1 MEEIKE
7 KLSEK
12 YLKMEDHFNISFE
25 VFKKLISENK
35 LIIII
40 YFLLSLAN
48 NYLIIEMRN
57 IFIIMNQSGYSYIP
71 EEVLW
76 LSPLIIVI
84 GSFMY
89 IMGIIFIKK
98 TVMKVENKTDL
109 NFKAI
114 IIKSFKL
121 CVVFILFYLAFIL
134 LIALLAGF
142 STIFLA
148 LGKVLNLG
156 GEATKIFSII
166 FLIVIFLFAISC
178 MIWITLS
185 TLYFFPLYFSR
196 NVKLREAFVYN
207 RHLCKGNRM
216 KIILPWIVIIVF
228 QLLIGLPFGFMNM
241 FTFSTVFLWILFII
255 RIFIDMIFNIYCGI
269 LFTVIYLNVEYM
281 DLKEY
286 NNTDDDNDIQ
296 KIEAKNN
303 LFEND
308 KEN

>member
-1 MEEIKE
+1 MKEIKE

-35 LIIII
+35 LVITI
-40 YFLLSLAN
+40 YFLLLLAY
-48 NYLIIEMRN
+48 NYLIIEMGN

-84 GSFMY
+84 SSFMY

-109 NFKAI
+109 NFKDI

-148 LGKVLNLG
+148 LGKVLLLYS
-156 GEATKIFSII
+156 FS
-166 FLIVIFLFAISC
+166 LF
-178 MIWITLS
+178 
-185 TLYFFPLYFSR
+185 P
-196 NVKLREAFVYN
+196 V
-207 RHLCKGNRM
+207 
-216 KIILPWIVIIVF
+216 
-228 QLLIGLPFGFMNM
+228 
-241 FTFSTVFLWILFII
+241 
-255 RIFIDMIFNIYCGI
+255 
-269 LFTVIYLNVEYM
+269 
-281 DLKEY
+281 
-286 NNTDDDNDIQ
+286 
-296 KIEAKNN
+296 
-303 LFEND
+303 
-308 KEN
+308 

>member
-1 MEEIKE
+1 MKEIKE

-35 LIIII
+35 LVITI
-40 YFLLSLAN
+40 YFLLLLAY
-48 NYLIIEMRN
+48 NYLIIEIRN
-57 IFIIMNQSGYSYIP
+57 IFIIMNQSRYSYIP

-109 NFKAI
+109 NFKDI
-114 IIKSFKL
+114 VIKSFKL

-134 LIALLAGF
+134 LIALLTGF
-142 STIFLA
+142 SVIFLRS
-148 LGKVLNLG
+148 G
-156 GEATKIFSII
+156 GETAKIFSTI
-166 FLIVIFLFAISC
+166 FLIVIFLFVISC

-241 FTFSTVFLWILFII
+241 FTFSTVFLWVLFII

-286 NNTDDDNDIQ
+286 NNTDNDNDIQ
-296 KIEAKNN
+296 KIETKNN

>member
-1 MEEIKE
+1 MKEIKE

-35 LIIII
+35 LVITI
-40 YFLLSLAN
+40 YFLLLLAY
-48 NYLIIEMRN
+48 NYLIIEMGN

-84 GSFMY
+84 SSFMY

-109 NFKAI
+109 NFKDI

-142 STIFLA
+142 SVIFLRS
-148 LGKVLNLG
+148 G
-156 GEATKIFSII
+156 GETAKIFSTI
-166 FLIVIFLFAISC
+166 FLIVIFLIAISC

>member
-109 NFKAI
+109 NFKDI

-134 LIALLAGF
+134 LIALLTGF
-142 STIFLA
+142 SVIFLRS
-148 LGKVLNLG
+148 G
-156 GEATKIFSII
+156 GETAKIFSTI
-166 FLIVIFLFAISC
+166 FLIVIFLFVISC

-241 FTFSTVFLWILFII
+241 FTFSTVFLWVLFII

-286 NNTDDDNDIQ
+286 NNTNDDNDIQ

>member
-1 MEEIKE
+1 MKEIKE

-35 LIIII
+35 LVITI
-40 YFLLSLAN
+40 YFLLLLAY
-48 NYLIIEMRN
+48 NYLIIEMGN

-109 NFKAI
+109 NFKDI

-142 STIFLA
+142 SVIFLRS
-148 LGKVLNLG
+148 G
-156 GEATKIFSII
+156 GEAAKIFSTI
-166 FLIVIFLFAISC
+166 FLIVIFLIAISC
-178 MIWITLS
+178 MIWVTLS

-196 NVKLREAFVYN
+196 NVEVREA
-207 RHLCKGNRM
+207 
-216 KIILPWIVIIVF
+216 
-228 QLLIGLPFGFMNM
+228 
-241 FTFSTVFLWILFII
+241 
-255 RIFIDMIFNIYCGI
+255 CG
-269 LFTVIYLNVEYM
+269 
-281 DLKEY
+281 
-286 NNTDDDNDIQ
+286 
-296 KIEAKNN
+296 
-303 LFEND
+303 
-308 KEN
+308 

>member
-40 YFLLSLAN
+40 YFLLSLSY
-48 NYLIIEMRN
+48 NYLIIEMGN
-57 IFIIMNQSGYSYIP
+57 IFIIMNQSRYSYIP

-84 GSFMY
+84 ASFIY
-89 IMGIIFIKK
+89 IIGIIFIKK

-109 NFKAI
+109 NFKDI

-121 CVVFILFYLAFIL
+121 WVAFTLLYLAFIL

-142 STIFLA
+142 SVIFLRS
-148 LGKVLNLG
+148 G
-156 GEATKIFSII
+156 GEAAKIFSTI
-166 FLIVIFLFAISC
+166 FLIVIFLIAISC
-178 MIWITLS
+178 MIWVTLS
-185 TLYFFPLYFSR
+185 TLYFFPLYYSR

-228 QLLIGLPFGFMNM
+228 QLLIGLSFGFMNM
-241 FTFSTVFLWILFII
+241 FTFSTVFLWILLGI

-296 KIEAKNN
+296 KLETKNN